1 MRQLQKIVILL
12 WIVGLSGACSKPD
25 LDLSSQSNV
34 QAAPVNAIVA
44 IGRLEPEG
52 EVIKL
57 SVPNAQDS
65 RVNQILVKEGDY
77 VQSGQVIAI
86 LQGIDRR
93 QADVNE
99 ARAEVKLQQAQLRK
113 ARQGDAKRSQ
123 LIAEQAAITRFEA
136 QLKTETLQRKAA
148 IASATATIKNA
159 ALTYQRR
166 QTLFGEGAIA
176 RADLDQAQRE
186 LNTAKADLEERK
198 GALQQTLSTIPAD
211 IAQQRA
217 KLAELREI
225 RPVDLQIAAAQ
236 LEKAEIAVKQRQ
248 ALLEDVRVRAP
259 ISGQILRI
267 NTRIGEQVN
276 TSQGIMELARTKQMI
291 VKAEIPEN
299 SIGKVRKQQRATVSS
314 EYGGFTGEIHG
325 SVEHIGLQVGKP
337 TNKDANTDNSPSTDS
352 NARIVLVKI
361 RIDSADN
368 AKVSA
373 LTNMQVRV
381 KLAIS
386 KNTKAM
392 SKPIVRSH
400 EIFMA

>member
-1 MRQLQKIVILL
+1 MWQLQNVVIFLG
-12 WIVGLSGACSKPD
+12 IIGLCGACSKPD
-25 LDLSSQSNV
+25 GDLSAQSAV
-34 QAAPVNAIVA
+34 QAAPVNAVVA

-65 RVNQILVKEGDY
+65 RVNQILVKEGDH

-86 LQGIDRR
+86 LQGIERR
-93 QADVNE
+93 QADVND
-99 ARAEVKLQQAQLRK
+99 ARADVKLQQAQLKK
-113 ARQGDAKRSQ
+113 ARQGDAKKAQ
-123 LIAEQAAITRFEA
+123 IIAEEASITRFEA
-136 QLKTETLQRKAA
+136 QLKAETLQRKAA
-148 IASATATIKNA
+148 IASAQATLQNA
-159 ALTYQRR
+159 ELTYQRR
-166 QTLFGEGAIA
+166 QTLLGEGAIA

-186 LNTAKADLEERK
+186 LNTAKADLEERR
-198 GALQQTLSTIPAD
+198 GALQQTLSTISAD

-276 TSQGIMELARTKQMI
+276 TSQGIMELARTDQMI
-291 VKAEIPEN
+291 VNAEIPEN
-299 SIGKVRKQQRATVSS
+299 SIDKVRKQQRATIIS

-325 SVEHIGLQVGKP
+325 VVEQIGLQVGKP
-337 TNKDANTDNSPSTDS
+337 TGKDDSSPTTDS
-352 NARIVLVKI
+352 NSRVILVRI

-368 AKVSA
+368 TKVSA

-381 KLAIS
+381 KLSTS
-386 KNTKAM
+386 KMIKAN
-392 SKPIVRSH
+392 SKPVV
-400 EIFMA
+400 

>member
-1 MRQLQKIVILL
+1 MWQLQKVVILAGFM
-12 WIVGLSGACSKPD
+12 GLCGACTSDSDP
-25 LDLSSQSNV
+25 LSQAAV
-34 QAAPVNAIVA
+34 KAAPVNAVVA

-65 RVNQILVKEGDY
+65 RVNQILVKEGDH

-93 QADVNE
+93 QADVND

-113 ARQGDAKRSQ
+113 ARQGDAKKAQ
-123 LIAEQAAITRFEA
+123 LIAEEAAIRRFEA
-136 QLKTETLQRKAA
+136 QLKTETLQRKAV
-148 IASATATIKNA
+148 IASAKATVQNA

-166 QTLFGEGAIA
+166 QTLFREGAIA

-276 TSQGIMELARTKQMI
+276 TSQGIMELAHTNQMI

-299 SIGKVRKQQRATVSS
+299 SISKVRKNQRARISS
-314 EYGGFTGEIHG
+314 EYGGFSGEIHG
-325 SVEHIGLQVGKP
+325 IVEQIGLQVGKP
-337 TNKDANTDNSPSTDS
+337 AVKDANTDSSPTTDN
-352 NARIVLVKI
+352 NARVIIVKI
-361 RIDSADN
+361 RINAIDN
-368 AKVSA
+368 RKVSA

-381 KLAIS
+381 KLSTSTPEKGI
-386 KNTKAM
+386 
-392 SKPIVRSH
+392 SKPIV
-400 EIFMA
+400 

>member
-12 WIVGLSGACSKPD
+12 GIVGLSGACNKTD

-65 RVNQILVKEGDY
+65 RVNQILVKEGDL

-93 QADVNE
+93 QADVND

-113 ARQGDAKRSQ
+113 AKQGDAKRAQ
-123 LIAEQAAITRFEA
+123 FIAEQATITRFEA
-136 QLKTETLQRKAA
+136 QLKSETLQRKAA
-148 IASATATIKNA
+148 IASANATVQNA

-166 QTLFGEGAIA
+166 QTLFGKGAIA

-276 TSQGIMELARTKQMI
+276 TSQGIMELARTNQMI

-314 EYGGFTGEIHG
+314 EYGGFTGEIRG
-325 SVEHIGLQVGKP
+325 TVEHIGLQVGKP
-337 TNKDANTDNSPSTDS
+337 ANKDANTDNSPSTDS
-352 NARIVLVKI
+352 NARVVLVKV

-381 KLAIS
+381 KLAIPR
-386 KNTKAM
+386 KTKAT
-392 SKPIVRSH
+392 SKPIV
-400 EIFMA
+400 

>member
-12 WIVGLSGACSKPD
+12 GIMGLSGACSKPD

-93 QADVNE
+93 QADVND

-113 ARQGDAKRSQ
+113 ARQGDAKRAQ

-136 QLKTETLQRKAA
+136 QLKAETLQRKAA
-148 IASATATIKNA
+148 IASAKATVQNA

-198 GALQQTLSTIPAD
+198 GALQQTLSTILAD

-248 ALLEDVRVRAP
+248 TLLEDVRVRAP

-276 TSQGIMELARTKQMI
+276 TSQGIMELARTNQMI

-314 EYGGFTGEIHG
+314 EYGGFTGEIQG
-325 SVEHIGLQVGKP
+325 TVEHIGLQVGKP
-337 TNKDANTDNSPSTDS
+337 ANKDVNTDNSPSTDS
-352 NARIVLVKI
+352 NARVVLVKI

-381 KLAIS
+381 KLATS
-386 KNTKAM
+386 TNTKTM
-392 SKPIVRSH
+392 SKPIV
-400 EIFMA
+400 

>member
-12 WIVGLSGACSKPD
+12 GIMGLSGACSKPD

-93 QADVNE
+93 QADVND

-113 ARQGDAKRSQ
+113 ARQGDAKRAQ

-136 QLKTETLQRKAA
+136 QLKAETLQRKAA
-148 IASATATIKNA
+148 IASAKATVQNA

-248 ALLEDVRVRAP
+248 TLLEDVRVRAP

-276 TSQGIMELARTKQMI
+276 TSQGIMELARTNQMI

-314 EYGGFTGEIHG
+314 EYGGFTGEIQG
-325 SVEHIGLQVGKP
+325 TVEHIGLQVGKP
-337 TNKDANTDNSPSTDS
+337 ANKDANTDNSPSTDS
-352 NARIVLVKI
+352 NARVVLVKI

-381 KLAIS
+381 KLATS
-386 KNTKAM
+386 TNTKTM
-392 SKPIVRSH
+392 SKPIV
-400 EIFMA
+400 

>member
-12 WIVGLSGACSKPD
+12 GIMGLSGACSKPD

-93 QADVNE
+93 QADVND

-113 ARQGDAKRSQ
+113 ARQGDAKRAQ

-136 QLKTETLQRKAA
+136 QLKAETLQRKAA
-148 IASATATIKNA
+148 IASAKATVQNA

-198 GALQQTLSTIPAD
+198 GALQQTLSTILAD

-248 ALLEDVRVRAP
+248 TLLEDVRVRAP

-276 TSQGIMELARTKQMI
+276 TSQGIMELARTNQMI

-314 EYGGFTGEIHG
+314 EYGGFTGEIQG
-325 SVEHIGLQVGKP
+325 TVEHIGLQVGKP
-337 TNKDANTDNSPSTDS
+337 ANKDANTDNSPSTDS
-352 NARIVLVKI
+352 NARVVLVKI

-381 KLAIS
+381 KLATS
-386 KNTKAM
+386 TNTKTM
-392 SKPIVRSH
+392 SKPIV
-400 EIFMA
+400 